1 MTSMGPSHT
10 AAIERGSPIATNGGS
25 RSSSRESQH
34 FAITS
39 GPIPAGSP
47 REIASGG
54 GGVAGMEPA
63 LIANGRSAVFDHC
76 VAAKVRQIAASA
88 RVHPVPVYLV
98 VDVVIAWRVRVGLIA
113 AETHHPPT
121 RILDR
126 PEGNAGL
133 PDLQRQHELREGG
146 RQIADFGV
154 VALHAPGVEGRCPLP
169 GSAAAADIARGGHEL
184 F

>member
-34 FAITS
+34 FAMTS

-63 LIANGRSAVFDHC
+63 LIANGRSAGFDHC

-98 VDVVIAWRVRVGLIA
+98 VDVVVAWRVRVGLIA
-113 AETHHPPT
+113 AANHQHPN

-126 PEGNAGL
+126 SEGNAGL
-133 PDLQRQHELREGG
+133 SDLQRQHELLEGG
-146 RQIADFGV
+146 RQVADLGV
-154 VALHAPGVEGRCPLP
+154 VALHDFGVERRCHLL
-169 GSAAAADIARGGHEL
+169 GSAA
-184 F
+184 